1 MVNILLIVSLGYLWD
16 SMAFAIRTEIIPPL
30 TLLLALRNMLSY
42 ERANGLN
49 IFVKTHWRWE
59 IYPRN
64 MSANLKTVCIALK
77 ITLGRANAAFYVTL
91 LRSCM
96 SVVLR
101 NKICAWA
108 TQSAKSENE
117 NGFKEQKVW
126 QEIIF

>member
-30 TLLLALRNMLSY
+30 TLLLALCNMLSY

-49 IFVKTHWRWE
+49 IIVKTHWRWE

-64 MSANLKTVCIALK
+64 MSVNLKTVCITLK
-77 ITLGRANAAFYVTL
+77 ITLEQANAAFYVTL